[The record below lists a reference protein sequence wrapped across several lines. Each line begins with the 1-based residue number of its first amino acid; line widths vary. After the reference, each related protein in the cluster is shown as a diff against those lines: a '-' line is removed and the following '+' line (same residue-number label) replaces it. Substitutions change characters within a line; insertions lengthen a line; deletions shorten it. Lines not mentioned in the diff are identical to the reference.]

1 MKKLLTNLA
10 LIFAVCSVLTAQ
22 ADYRKGYIVKLNGD
36 TLSGYINFQK
46 EAINNTIC
54 SFKRFEIAISVSYS
68 PEKIRAYGFSG
79 GKQFMAANVN
89 GKYYFIE
96 YLVKGDLSLLY
107 LNRGGKHFFT
117 YDQDKVIVEL
127 SSGKISHPIT
137 KVEYSGYKEFLK
149 EKLKDVDFQTS
160 VQESNLEINSLTNLI
175 KIYNNQSGMAF
186 EIPQRPKEKNTLS
199 DYNILGTNKLHFGI
213 LGGTSI
219 CKFAPVIKE
228 TSYFFLTNADFK
240 WNSNFIGGIFL
251 RWNFSKVR
259 PNLSLQTNFMY
270 QKVSL
275 YGFSKHEKPM
285 NRDIILFDD
294 VYIDFSE
301 IKMQSVLNFSL
312 LESKWRIV
320 PHVGVGYNKR
330 IKPTYRRFYEEY
342 NTISSVVK
350 SYEFFDFTI
359 SSGDPVLLG
368 GVSFENKLS
377 SARSLFVNLNF
388 EYGSKIIEDP
398 KDSFL
403 QKLKLKGKAYTV
415 NVTLGI
421 TL

>member
-1 MKKLLTNLA
+1 
-10 LIFAVCSVLTAQ
+10 
-22 ADYRKGYIVKLNGD
+22 
-36 TLSGYINFQK
+36 
-46 EAINNTIC
+46 
-54 SFKRFEIAISVSYS
+54 
-68 PEKIRAYGFSG
+68 
-79 GKQFMAANVN
+79 
-89 GKYYFIE
+89 
-96 YLVKGDLSLLY
+96 
-107 LNRGGKHFFT
+107 
-117 YDQDKVIVEL
+117 
-127 SSGKISHPIT
+127 
-137 KVEYSGYKEFLK
+137 
-149 EKLKDVDFQTS
+149 
-160 VQESNLEINSLTNLI
+160 
-175 KIYNNQSGMAF
+175 
-186 EIPQRPKEKNTLS
+186 
-199 DYNILGTNKLHFGI
+199 
-213 LGGTSI
+213 
-219 CKFAPVIKE
+219 
-228 TSYFFLTNADFK
+228 
-240 WNSNFIGGIFL
+240 
-251 RWNFSKVR
+251 
-259 PNLSLQTNFMY
+259 MY